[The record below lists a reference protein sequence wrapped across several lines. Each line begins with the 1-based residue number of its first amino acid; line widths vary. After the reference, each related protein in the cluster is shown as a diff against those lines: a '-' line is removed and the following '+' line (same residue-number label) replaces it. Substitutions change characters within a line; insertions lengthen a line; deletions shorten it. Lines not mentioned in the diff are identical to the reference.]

1 MRIAQLAPPYLPCPP
16 VGYGGVERVIAEL
29 TDALVDRGHEVTLF
43 AHPAS
48 RTRAR
53 LVSTRLTDRD
63 SFDWQREVVHASES
77 LQQMTD
83 FDVLHNHST
92 AALPFRR
99 FAPLPMVTTVH
110 GTTGWEVIR
119 PVYEHAREAAFV
131 SISDSQRRFGVTD
144 LNWID
149 TVYNGIDIDRFTL
162 DPRRLDGRNYL
173 LHMAT
178 LSERKGTADA
188 VRIALAT
195 GRRLVIAG
203 RVDPSDRAFY
213 DAQVAPYVDGDQI
226 RMIGEVDGPQKV
238 ELIQGAAAM
247 VLPIHWEEPFGLVMA
262 EAMACGVPV
271 LVLDRGS
278 ARELVAD
285 GVTGF
290 VRTTVDE
297 LCEAVP
303 DLAGLDPYACRARV
317 VERFSQD
324 TMVDGYL
331 AIYQKLAAT

>member
-16 VGYGGVERVIAEL
+16 DGYGGVERVIAEL
-29 TDALVDRGHEVTLF
+29 TDALVDRGHDVTLF
-43 AHPAS
+43 AHPGS
-48 RTRAR
+48 RTRAQ
-53 LVSTRLTDRD
+53 LVSTRLLDRE
-63 SFDWQREVVHASES
+63 SFDWQREVVHVSES
-77 LQQMTD
+77 LRKMGG
-83 FDVLHNHST
+83 FDIMHNHTT
-92 AALPFRR
+92 AALPFRH

-119 PVYEHAREAAFV
+119 PVYEHARDAAFV

-144 LNWID
+144 LNWVD
-149 TVYNGIDIDRFTL
+149 TVYNGIDVGRFTL
-162 DPRRLDGRNYL
+162 DAKRIGRRDYV

-188 VRIALAT
+188 VRIARAT
-195 GRRLVIAG
+195 GRRLIIAG
-203 RVDPSDRAFY
+203 RVDPTDRPFY

-226 RMIGEVDGPQKV
+226 RMIGEVDGPEKV
-238 ELIQGAAAM
+238 TLIQGAAAM

-290 VRTTVDE
+290 VRATVDE
-297 LCEAVP
+297 LCDVIPE
-303 DLAGLDPYACRARV
+303 LTGLDPHACRSRV
-317 VERFSQD
+317 VERFSQAA
-324 TMVDGYL
+324 MVDGYL
-331 AIYQKLAAT
+331 AVYQKLAAI